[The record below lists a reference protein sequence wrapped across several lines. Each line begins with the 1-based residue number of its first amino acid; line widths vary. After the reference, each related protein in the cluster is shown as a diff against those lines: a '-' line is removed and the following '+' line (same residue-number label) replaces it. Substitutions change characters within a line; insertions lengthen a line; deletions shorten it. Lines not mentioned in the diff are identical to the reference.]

1 MNKNNVAG
9 IHNDSANSLSRFP
22 RLMAVCLVGSLSLFA
37 SPGFA
42 EDHIEWVGANSGINW
57 TTGQVTAEGAGLAK
71 PGVPPAAA
79 KLLSC
84 RAAVVDAQRNL
95 LESIQGVRI
104 NSATQV
110 TDLMLES
117 DIIKTSVEGLLQG
130 ATIVKRSPQDDGSC
144 LVQMT
149 APLSGEFSS
158 AVYNVVMTDNIA
170 SQFERQ
176 KHQLETRLT
185 QVIDDTF
192 EFFIPSANAADGQ
205 SEDKM
210 NGNATAPWESAIQAL
225 SQRISTLE
233 ELLTTHPAVIEA
245 TDTGPTGLVIDARG
259 SNFIPSMTPK
269 IRKIRAGVLYP
280 NKQHQDDAKQR
291 GQLVSLFTRDP
302 ETAKRHPIVG
312 ERPVVL
318 KALRTFGTTRTEIV
332 LGSESSLRLEGLI
345 KEGFLQDAGVI
356 IVL

>member
-1 MNKNNVAG
+1 
-9 IHNDSANSLSRFP
+9 
-22 RLMAVCLVGSLSLFA
+22 MAVCFVGGLSFCAPLT
-37 SPGFA
+37 FA

-95 LESIQGVRI
+95 LESIQGVRV

-130 ATIVKRSPQDDGSC
+130 ASVVKRSPQDDGSC

-149 APLSGEFSS
+149 APLSGDFST
-158 AVYNVVMTDNIA
+158 AVYNEVMTDNIA
-170 SQFERQ
+170 VIFDEQ
-176 KHQLETRLT
+176 KQQLENRLLL
-185 QVIDDTF
+185 VIDDTF
-192 EFFIPSANAADGQ
+192 NFLIPTVHAANNQ
-205 SEDKM
+205 PEDESTD
-210 NGNATAPWESAIQAL
+210 NASAPWESAIEAL

-280 NKQHQDDAKQR
+280 NKQHQDNAKER

-312 ERPVVL
+312 ERPIVL
-318 KALRTFGTTRTEIV
+318 KALRTFGKTRTEIV
-332 LGSESSLRLEGLI
+332 LGAQSSERLEDLV